1 MMCPE
6 CHAVD
11 VPILVVRGSGV
22 ADDETVLQCRR
33 CRNEWAADAVSITTC
48 GRTGG
53 PDRHARM
60 TIRDGNIST
69 R

>member
-11 VPILVVRGSGV
+11 APILVVRGSGV
-22 ADDETVLQCRR
+22 ADDEIVLQCRR
-33 CRNEWAADAVSITTC
+33 CRNEWAVDSVSTSK
-48 GRTGG
+48 RMPTGG
-53 PDRHARM
+53 SDRRVRL
-60 TIRDGNIST
+60 TIGDGNISQ